1 MWVLVLKNCEP
12 ELLHLLVEL
21 FKMYLKESYFQD
33 LIQKVSS
40 VDPVFKNLSIW
51 GGIYSKKYHP
61 VSLLSVVNK
70 IFAKLANNRLVC
82 LFNKLSLF
90 SDFQFDFK
98 PF

>member
-40 VDPVFKNLSIW
+40 VDPVFKNVGEAFTARNTTLLVFFLWLTKSLQNLLII
-51 GGIYSKKYHP
+51 GLFVYST
-61 VSLLSVVNK
+61 N
-70 IFAKLANNRLVC
+70 
-82 LFNKLSLF
+82 
-90 SDFQFDFK
+90 
-98 PF
+98 